1 MIVVASCADW
11 FKNLGAE
18 SVYLSDLRVG
28 ANMKFQADVSIL
40 EGGNTARE
48 RRSFFG
54 VTAKDEPS
62 RSPSPKYSPPLH
74 KTNAWSAGAVG

>member
-18 SVYLSDLRVG
+18 SVYLVG
-28 ANMKFQADVSIL
+28 ASLKFQADVSIL

-62 RSPSPKYSPPLH
+62 ALAIPKIQPPLH